1 MRTTSF
7 AGMTCS
13 IASAVEAVGDRWG
26 FLVLRDVML
35 GLSRYEELRRS
46 TGIPAQTLADRL
58 RHLERNQLIERRPY
72 ESKPRRDRYV
82 VTGRGRDLWIA
93 FVALRDWGD
102 SWGMYGADGPPLRL
116 VHRETGRPLD
126 ARVVDPSTGEIV
138 APEDTSLEA
147 GPGADEVMRWRLAV
161 RAAR

>member
-46 TGIPAQTLADRL
+46 TG
-58 RHLERNQLIERRPY
+58 
-72 ESKPRRDRYV
+72 
-82 VTGRGRDLWIA
+82 
-93 FVALRDWGD
+93 
-102 SWGMYGADGPPLRL
+102 
-116 VHRETGRPLD
+116 
-126 ARVVDPSTGEIV
+126 EIV